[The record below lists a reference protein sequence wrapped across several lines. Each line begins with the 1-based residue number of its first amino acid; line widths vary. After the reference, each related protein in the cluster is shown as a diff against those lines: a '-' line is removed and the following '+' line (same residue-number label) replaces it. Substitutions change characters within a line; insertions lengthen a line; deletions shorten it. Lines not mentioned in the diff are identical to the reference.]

1 MMTTRKRAIGLVG
14 TIARIAVGLA
24 FLYLALTEFGN
35 PTWALE
41 WYSAP
46 LGLLVFPAGLLLFQ
60 AVRLR
65 FTNDRLNAT
74 GVLGFCLNFA
84 VGAVLISFDVTRDA
98 ALLFYGTSMLLAAA
112 RGYAGCE
119 SLAITNWILR
129 RDDQV
134 GCVVFS
140 PLDAIESR
148 TTGNAAAS
156 I

>member
-1 MMTTRKRAIGLVG
+1 MMTTQKRGIGLVG
-14 TIARIAVGLA
+14 TLARIAVGFA

-35 PTWALE
+35 PKWDLE

-46 LGLLVFPAGLLLFQ
+46 LGLLVFPAVLFVFQ

-65 FTNDRLNAT
+65 FTSDRLNAT
-74 GVLGFCLNFA
+74 GALGFVLNLC
-84 VGAVLISFDVTRDA
+84 VGAVLFSFDYTRDA
-98 ALLFYGTSMLLAAA
+98 ALLFYGASMLLAAA

-119 SLAITNWILR
+119 VLAITNWILR

-134 GCVVFS
+134 GCIVFS
-140 PLDAIESR
+140 PLDEIGSR

-156 I
+156 V